1 MSKKTLFK
9 AVSLLVVFSVLA
21 LSLPNAANARDNN
34 ARFTFSQLIQHP
46 VDFITSLFPF
56 LQKNQQPTN
65 THDTY
70 DQDTNNT
77 VQKTGDLDIP
87 RPSKDG

>member
-21 LSLPNAANARDNN
+21 LSLPNAANARENN
-34 ARFTFSQLIQHP
+34 GRFTFSQLINHP
-46 VDFITSLFPF
+46 VEFFTSLFPF
-56 LQKNQQPTN
+56 LQKNQQPAN

-77 VQKTGDLDIP
+77 VQKTGDLDID